1 MEEWLRREEP
11 DHDFMITIY
20 DKAYLRP
27 EIQVHHIDLNKAN
40 NSITNLIAVTLSA
53 HRAIHNGN
61 KPKAG
66 SYWPETIEVFINN

>member
-1 MEEWLRREEP
+1 
-11 DHDFMITIY
+11 MITIY

-27 EIQVHHIDLNKAN
+27 EIQVHHIDLNRSN
-40 NSITNLIAVTLSA
+40 NSITNLIAVTVSA